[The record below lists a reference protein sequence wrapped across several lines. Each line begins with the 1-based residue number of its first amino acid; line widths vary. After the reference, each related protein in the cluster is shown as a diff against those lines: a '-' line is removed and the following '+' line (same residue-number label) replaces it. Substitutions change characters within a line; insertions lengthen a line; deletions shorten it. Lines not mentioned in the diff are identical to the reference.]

1 MRTRYAAL
9 AAVLLTA
16 PGCAT
21 IVQGE
26 HQSVPFNTDP
36 SGALVLVDGVEM
48 GRTPT
53 VLSLDRGEDHE
64 VVLSLDG
71 YRDVTLRLD
80 QEFDFVPAVVGN
92 FFSWNLFGLAVDVL
106 TGAAYE
112 LSPEQVTRTL
122 EAQGVSLAPSD
133 DPDQITVV
141 LLSVGA
147 VEAATGESLGD

>member
-1 MRTRYAAL
+1 MRSWYTAL
-9 AAVLLTA
+9 LAVLFIA

-26 HQSVPFNTDP
+26 HQSIPINTDP
-36 SGALVLVDGVEM
+36 SGALVVVDGEEM

-53 VLSLDRGEDHE
+53 VLSLERGEEYE

-71 YRDVTLRLD
+71 YMDTTLRID
-80 QEFDFVPAVVGN
+80 KDFDFVPTVVGN
-92 FFSWNLFGLAVDVL
+92 LFSWGVFGLAVDVL

-122 EAQGVSLAPSD
+122 EAQGMTLAPSD
-133 DPDQITVV
+133 DPDQVTVV
-141 LLSVGA
+141 LLSVEA
-147 VEAATGESLGD
+147 VEAATGERVGE